1 MHDLL
6 KKQTFSFPRE
16 CCGGG
21 LEGERE
27 EQGSR

>member
-1 MHDLL
+1 MRGLL
-6 KKQTFSFPRE
+6 KNWTFSFARE
-16 CCGGG
+16 YCGGG